1 MSNEAQFAMLAEN
14 LQKLAD
20 AIALNSL
27 PADKRLW
34 SKETIAT
41 YLECSVSQVS
51 QRFAC
56 LPDFPRP
63 ICLPSSG
70 PRSSHPRWK
79 PEEVIEWAGKYQEKE
94 KKHKRAA

>member
-1 MSNEAQFAMLAEN
+1 MSNEAQLIALAEN

-20 AIALNSL
+20 AIAINSL

-34 SKETIAT
+34 SKESIAA
-41 YLECSVSQVS
+41 YLSCSVSQVS

-63 ICLPSSG
+63 ICLPSDG
-70 PRSSHPRWK
+70 PRSAHPRWK
-79 PEEVIEWAGKYQEKE
+79 PEEVKAWADKYQQK
-94 KKHKRAA
+94 KRAA